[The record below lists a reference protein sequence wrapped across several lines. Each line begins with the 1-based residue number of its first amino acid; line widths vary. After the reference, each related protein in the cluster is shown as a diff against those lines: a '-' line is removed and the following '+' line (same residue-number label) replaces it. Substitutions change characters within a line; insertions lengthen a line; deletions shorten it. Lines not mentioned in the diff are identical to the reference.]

1 MANESA
7 ALRELSI
14 ANLELGTEL
23 LEALHRCR
31 YCEPDAM
38 CGRCALTYRRLRQL
52 NENVGAA
59 VRGTKGG

>member
-1 MANESA
+1 MASESA
-7 ALRELSI
+7 ALRALSL

-31 YCEPDAM
+31 YCEPDTM

-59 VRGTKGG
+59 VRRSQGG